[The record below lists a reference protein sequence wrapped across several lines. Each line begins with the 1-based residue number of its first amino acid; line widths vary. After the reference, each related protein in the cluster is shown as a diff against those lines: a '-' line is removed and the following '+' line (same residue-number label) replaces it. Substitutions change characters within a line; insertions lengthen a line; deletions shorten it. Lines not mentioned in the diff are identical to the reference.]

1 MCDCKNMDSVSIWN
15 ILKIWAFKNW
25 KTRLFCFPLDPRV
38 QSTPPAFDLFRDI
51 HVLAL
56 PVLSSFC
63 FLLYQSAL
71 WPLTSSAGFSTCLL
85 SVGPAQCQTVFVYL
99 CREVIGALC
108 PDVAL
113 CHTVRFLLPSMI
125 LVKGQN
131 VGFVSPRP
139 PLGSSTYLIND
150 IY

>member
-1 MCDCKNMDSVSIWN
+1 MWT
-15 ILKIWAFKNW
+15 FKNW
-25 KTRLFCFPLDPRV
+25 KTRLFCFPLDPRA
-38 QSTPPAFDLFRDI
+38 QSTPPALICLEIFMSW
-51 HVLAL
+51 L

-108 PDVAL
+108 PNVAL
-113 CHTVRFLLPSMI
+113 CHSVRFLLLPMI

-131 VGFVSPRP
+131 VELVSPRP
-139 PLGSSTYLIND
+139 PLGSSIYLIND
-150 IY
+150 IYWRNYLSVWYTKYQKII